1 MDERLGSSL
10 VDLPTELRALADF
23 LSVDSSPT
31 TILRVPALENEQ
43 YETVYCNEAF
53 HDLPSPEKELQ
64 DLQDA
69 LKRTLALDRDLQV
82 LHNRHLSGAR
92 WQTRISKRY
101 CIATAVVGRAHI
113 VDQQP
118 FKLDAAGVEVHNT
131 GHSNGNGHSKLNGG
145 HVNGEGLGDSDN
157 EPVKRCLD
165 WTRSDTP
172 SVSPWI
178 DFVRSVDWAST
189 AVGPMH
195 SWPMQLRQYVMA
207 IMVNPNP
214 RILVWGTEWVFF
226 YNEACVQLFGKK
238 HPECM
243 GQHTSV
249 AFAEAWPEIEPLIG
263 TAYRGET
270 LKVDRALMSIERNG
284 FLEETYWDFT
294 LLPVL
299 SLDGH
304 AMGALD
310 EITEMTTSVTGER
323 RRNAVSSLTEYIE
336 TASTLPQLW
345 SAVLESMGSVSVDLP
360 FAMLYAVVD
369 DVPETNETESLST
382 ESHSNAT
389 PKKAVLAGTV
399 GLSSDHQAAIETFA
413 LLEHIET
420 GPGLVSSCLQAWKEA
435 RPVMVSTDEG
445 NLPESL
451 ATGVPGRGFGDP
463 VRKAIISPI
472 KSTTGGEVLAILV
485 TGLCPRAPINAEYK
499 LYLQITVEFIEKA
512 AALISLPEEHR
523 RTQKISDDINNAL
536 AQQLKLTTL
545 KAERSEAKFSRLAA
559 TSPTGMF
566 LLDSEGRALYVN
578 DTYLDMLGL
587 PPDDSVVKRPE
598 GSAWKDQV
606 HEEDLDRFIETWDV
620 LKEQKVPIT
629 IEYRSKKP
637 WKSTDKS
644 GQEMSGES
652 WLLATAFPE
661 IEADGSVS
669 TIQGWL
675 TDISHRKFS
684 EQLLE
689 QRLEDVLEDKQR
701 TERFIDMTSH
711 ELRNP
716 LSAIL
721 QSADSIV
728 STLDA
733 AGPGSNLRD
742 EEISLSAR
750 TVEEIVDAAETIIL
764 CAQHQK
770 RIVDDILTLS
780 KLDASLLVISPEKV
794 QPPMLV
800 TKALKMYEAEIARA
814 GIDAQLCIEPT
825 YEQLGVDWVILD
837 PSRLLQVVI
846 NLLTNAIKFTQYS
859 DVRHIKVCLGA
870 SYQAPTGKHHGIS
883 FVPIRHARHA
893 RTPAIEWGEGE
904 DIYLQIAV
912 YDTGRGLSEDEMKVL
927 FQRFSQAS
935 PKTYKQYGGSGLGLF
950 ISRELCELQ
959 GGQIGVASEKG
970 KKTVFTF
977 YVKAKRWMPD
987 SPKTAR
993 RPPVT
998 RFASAS
1004 ASPVAFSRRGS
1015 SVLQNASDQLGQ
1027 ETKESEAICEVF
1039 EPQTDQS
1046 SITPHLKVPTPTTNG
1061 VQNSEMHVLIV
1072 EDNLVNQKVMSQQ
1085 LRRAGCVVHVAN
1097 HGGECLEFLEKSTF
1111 CSAETMLHVILL
1123 DLEMP
1128 TMDGLTCVKH
1138 IRERQLSGKIT
1149 SHVPVIAV
1157 TANARNEQISI
1168 AIDAGMDQVV
1178 TKPFRIPELVP
1189 QMEALVAEVAL
1200 AKANLT

>member
-10 VDLPTELRALADF
+10 LDLPLELRALADF
-23 LSVDSSPT
+23 LSVDNSPT
-31 TILRVPALENEQ
+31 TILRVPAHESEQ
-43 YETVYCNEAF
+43 CETVYCNEAF
-53 HDLPSPEKELQ
+53 QTLPSPEKELE
-64 DLQDA
+64 DLQGA
-69 LKRTLALDRDLQV
+69 LKRTLALDRD

-92 WQTRISKRY
+92 WQTRVSKNY

-113 VDQQP
+113 IDQRP
-118 FKLDAAGVEVHNT
+118 FELNAQGVKV
-131 GHSNGNGHSKLNGG
+131 HSNGYSNGDVPSKQNG
-145 HVNGEGLGDSDN
+145 HVNGDALDSEY
-157 EPVKRCLD
+157 EPSKRCLD

-172 SVSPWI
+172 SVSPWT

-189 AVGPMH
+189 AVGPMD

-214 RILVWGTEWVFF
+214 RILVWGDHWVFF

-249 AFAEAWPEIEPLIG
+249 AFSEAWPEIEPLIG

-270 LKVDRALMSIERNG
+270 LKVERALMSIERNG

-310 EITEMTTSVTGER
+310 EITEVTTSVTGER

-345 SAVLESMGSVSVDLP
+345 SAVLESLGSSSVDIP

-369 DVPETNETESLST
+369 DVPETNETESIST
-382 ESHSNAT
+382 ESQSNA
-389 PKKAVLAGTV
+389 PHKKTVLAGTV
-399 GLSSDHQAAIETFA
+399 GLGSDHQDAVETFA

-420 GPGLVSSCLQAWKEA
+420 GPGLVSSCLQAWKGG
-435 RPVMVSTDEG
+435 RPIMVSTEDG
-445 NLPESL
+445 TLPESL
-451 ATGVPGRGFGDP
+451 ATGVPGRGFGDSL
-463 VRKAIISPI
+463 RKAIISPI
-472 KSTTGGEVLAILV
+472 KSTTTGGEVLAILV

-499 LYLQITVEFIEKA
+499 LYLQITIEFIEKA
-512 AALISLPEEHR
+512 AALISLPEEYR

-598 GSAWKDQV
+598 GSAWKEQV

-684 EQLLE
+684 EQLLS
-689 QRLEDVLEDKQR
+689 QRLEDALENKRQ
-701 TERFIDMTSH
+701 TENFIDMTSH

-733 AGPGSNLRD
+733 AGPGSSLRD

-750 TVEEIVDAAETIIL
+750 TVEEIVDAAQTIIL

-814 GIDAQLCIEPT
+814 GIDAQLCIEPS
-825 YEQLGVDWVILD
+825 YEELGVDWVILD

-846 NLLTNAIKFTQYS
+846 NLLTNSIKFTQYS
-859 DVRHIKVCLGA
+859 TERRIKVCLGA
-870 SYQAPTGKHHGIS
+870 SYQAPSGKHHGIS
-883 FVPIRHARHA
+883 FVPVRHARHA

-970 KKTVFTF
+970 KRTVFTF
-977 YVKAKRWMPD
+977 YVKAKRWIPD
-987 SPKTAR
+987 SPRMAR

-998 RFASAS
+998 RFASTS

-1015 SVLQNASDQLGQ
+1015 AVLQNVSNQMGH

-1039 EPQTDQS
+1039 EPQSDQS
-1046 SITPHLKVPTPTTNG
+1046 STAQQLKVPTPTTNG
-1061 VQNSEMHVLIV
+1061 AHKTEMHVLIV

-1097 HGGECLEFLEKSTF
+1097 HGGECLDFLEKSTF
-1111 CSAETMLHVILL
+1111 CSSDTMLHVILL

-1149 SHVPVIAV
+1149 GHVPVIAV

-1189 QMEALVAEVAL
+1189 QMEALVAEVAW
-1200 AKANLT
+1200 AKQNLT